1 MFTLTFLPNLNI
13 PGSFMEYKYS
23 LRYQQCIISFS
34 SLHDAN
40 FSLAPCHPI
49 YFLRKI
55 MFTLTFL
62 PNLNIPG
69 MCFTEYKY
77 AFSQHGLYIPTKT
90 SCVHNPA
97 QETRTSC
104 NVKLPDPGKWVR

>member
-1 MFTLTFLPNLNI
+1 
-13 PGSFMEYKYS
+13 
-23 LRYQQCIISFS
+23 
-34 SLHDAN
+34 
-40 FSLAPCHPI
+40 
-49 YFLRKI
+49 

-90 SCVHNPA
+90 SCVHIPA

-104 NVKLPDPGKWVR
+104 NVKLPDPGKCYGFTNNKAEDSVRAMPSFSVKLKYIAVMPRDDAAFLN